1 VLSAKVQGS
10 ELILLIFYLITITW
24 QGLSLL
30 DTGAQCPTT
39 MQVAVYQKEYC
50 VCDTKTSN
58 KTQSQNHKLHAMSAD
73 YSEQ

>member
-1 VLSAKVQGS
+1 
-10 ELILLIFYLITITW
+10 
-24 QGLSLL
+24 
-30 DTGAQCPTT
+30 
-39 MQVAVYQKEYC
+39 MQVAVYQKAYC